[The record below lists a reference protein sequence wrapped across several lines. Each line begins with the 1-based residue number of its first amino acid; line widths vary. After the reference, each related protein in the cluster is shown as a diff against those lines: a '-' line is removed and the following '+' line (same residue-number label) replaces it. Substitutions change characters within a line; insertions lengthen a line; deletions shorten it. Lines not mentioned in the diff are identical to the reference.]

1 MTTLS
6 KTLLALSVTGFVAG
20 SVIDFG
26 GFNLNPSWTVALP
39 LGAVSF
45 GLFLISFMLEK
56 EMTGFDEE
64 EAKKWQLPQRNIP
77 APAPKQK
84 PATHPTIIQ
93 LAFPKFRH

>member
-6 KTLLALSVTGFVAG
+6 KTLLVVSVTGFVAG

-56 EMTGFDEE
+56 EMVGFDED
-64 EAKKWQLPQRNIP
+64 EAKKCAGGNFSAYSRYTEFDFTVNC
-77 APAPKQK
+77 
-84 PATHPTIIQ
+84 
-93 LAFPKFRH
+93 